1 MEQVPAYRKEGGGGG
16 GEQRR
21 DRGEQRR
28 DREEGQREGRGWG
41 VRGGEDQDGGE
52 KGR

>member
-16 GEQRR
+16 
-21 DRGEQRR
+21 GEQRR